1 MQNEYDTRPK
11 FGYTQRNEIAQ
22 GMVKNRVNIQILIFL
37 LLCVMT
43 LKTPQSEYSNNML
56 RIFSVFK
63 IKCMT
68 KSSQLYIYMYI
79 KSLLFLVA

>member
-1 MQNEYDTRPK
+1 
-11 FGYTQRNEIAQ
+11 
-22 GMVKNRVNIQILIFL
+22 MVKNRVNIQILIFL

-43 LKTPQSEYSNNML
+43 LKTPQSEYNNNML

-68 KSSQLYIYMYI
+68 KSS
-79 KSLLFLVA
+79 KDEGRN